1 MTELLIAAALWIATH
16 LGISSTSVRARAV
29 SIIGEGAYLGAY
41 SLLAVATLTF
51 LILAWA
57 DAPRDVWLWY
67 PAVWQTWVALLVM
80 PAAFI
85 LLVTGLLGPNPTS
98 VGQERRLADPGT
110 VRGVLRITR
119 HPVQWAFLLWALAH
133 VPANGELATLI
144 LLAAIALVAGF
155 GTMLIDRKRGAAAGD
170 DWQHFASVTSN
181 LPFAAILT
189 GRNRLALREIGVGK
203 LMLGLVVYVL
213 VIASHRWIAGVP
225 IVI

>member
-1 MTELLIAAALWIATH
+1 MTELLIAAVLWLATH
-16 LGISSTSVRARAV
+16 LGISSTPARARLVGAL
-29 SIIGEGAYLGAY
+29 GEGAYLGAY
-41 SLLAVATLTF
+41 SLLAVAALTF

-57 DAPRDVWLWY
+57 DAPRDIWLWY
-67 PAVWQTWVALLVM
+67 PAPWHTWLALLLM
-80 PAAFI
+80 PAAFV

-98 VGQERRLADPGT
+98 VGKEGQLADPDA

-144 LLAAIALVAGF
+144 LLAAVGLVAGL
-155 GTMLIDRKRGAAAGD
+155 GTVLIDRKKAALAAA
-170 DWQHFASVTSN
+170 DWQGFAAVTSN
-181 LPFAAILT
+181 LPFAAICA
-189 GRNRLALREIGVGK
+189 GRNRLVLSELGVGK
-203 LMLGLVVYVL
+203 VLLALVIYAL

>member
-16 LGISSTSVRARAV
+16 LGISSTGLRARAV
-29 SIIGEGAYLGAY
+29 SMIGEGAYLGAY

-57 DAPRDVWLWY
+57 DAPRDIWLWY
-67 PAVWQTWVALLVM
+67 PAAWQTWVALLLM
-80 PAAFI
+80 PLAFM
-85 LLVTGLLGPNPTS
+85 LLVAGLLGPNPTS
-98 VGQERRLADPGT
+98 VGQDRQLADPEA
-110 VRGVLRITR
+110 VRGVLRVTR

-144 LLAAIALVAGF
+144 LLAAIALVAGL
-155 GTMLIDRKRGAAAGD
+155 GTLLIDRKKSAAAGEH
-170 DWQHFASVTSN
+170 WQTFAAATSN
-181 LPFAAILT
+181 LPFAAILA
-189 GRNRLALREIGVGK
+189 GRNRLALGEWGLVK
-203 LMLGLVVYVL
+203 LLLGLVVYAV

>member
-1 MTELLIAAALWIATH
+1 MTELLIAATLWIATH
-16 LGISSTSVRARAV
+16 LGISSTAARARVVNA
-29 SIIGEGAYLGAY
+29 IGEGAYLGAY

-57 DAPRDVWLWY
+57 DAPRDIWLWY
-67 PAVWQTWVALLVM
+67 PARWQTWVALLLM
-80 PAAFI
+80 PLAFI

-98 VGQERRLADPGT
+98 VGQERHLGDPEA

-144 LLAAIALVAGF
+144 LLAAIALVAGL
-155 GTMLIDRKRGAAAGD
+155 GTLLIDRKKAALAGDQWQRFAAA
-170 DWQHFASVTSN
+170 TSN
-181 LPFAAILT
+181 LPFAAILA
-189 GRNRLALREIGVGK
+189 GRNRLALGE
-203 LMLGLVVYVL
+203 LGLGRLLLALVVYGV
-213 VIASHRWIAGVP
+213 VIVSHRWIAGVP

>member
-1 MTELLIAAALWIATH
+1 MTELLVAAALWVATH
-16 LGISSTSVRARAV
+16 LGISSTAVRARAV
-29 SIIGEGAYLGAY
+29 NVLGEGAYLGAY

-67 PAVWQTWVALLVM
+67 PAAWQTWVALLVM
-80 PAAFI
+80 PIALL
-85 LLVTGLLGPNPTS
+85 LLVLGLLGPNPTS

-110 VRGVLRITR
+110 IRGVLRITR

-144 LLAAIALVAGF
+144 LLAAIAVVAGG
-155 GTMLIDRKRGAAAGD
+155 GTVLIDRKKAAVAGDEWQAFAAA
-170 DWQHFASVTSN
+170 TSN
-181 LPFAAILT
+181 LPFAAILA
-189 GRNRLALREIGVGK
+189 GRNRLAVGELGVGK
-203 LMLGLVVYVL
+203 VLLALVVYGL

>member
-16 LGISSTSVRARAV
+16 LGISSTALRARAV
-29 SIIGEGAYLGAY
+29 GAIGEGAYLGAY

-57 DAPRDVWLWY
+57 DAPRDIWLWY
-67 PAVWQTWVALLVM
+67 PAVWQTWLALLLM
-80 PAAFI
+80 PLAFV
-85 LLVTGLLGPNPTS
+85 LLVSGLLGPNPTS
-98 VGQERRLADPGT
+98 VGQERRLADPDT

-133 VPANGELATLI
+133 APANGELATLI
-144 LLAAIALVAGF
+144 LLGSIAIVAGF
-155 GTMLIDRKRGAAAGD
+155 GTVLIDRKKAAAAGD
-170 DWQHFASVTSN
+170 DWQNFAAVTSN
-181 LPFAAILT
+181 LPFAAIVA
-189 GRNRLALREIGVGK
+189 GRNRLAFGELGVGK
-203 LMLGLVVYVL
+203 LLLGLLIYGL

>member
-1 MTELLIAAALWIATH
+1 MTELLMAAALWIATH
-16 LGISSTSVRARAV
+16 LGISSTAVRARGV
-29 SIIGEGAYLGAY
+29 SVLGEGAYLGAY

-57 DAPRDVWLWY
+57 DAPKDVWLWY
-67 PAVWQTWVALLVM
+67 PAAWQTWAALLLM
-80 PAAFI
+80 PLAFI

-98 VGQERRLADPGT
+98 VGQQHQLADPDA

-119 HPVQWAFLLWALAH
+119 HPVQWAFLIWTLAH

-144 LLAAIALVAGF
+144 LLGAIGVVAGF
-155 GTMLIDRKRGAAAGD
+155 GTILIDRKKAATAGEQ
-170 DWQHFASVTSN
+170 WRNFVAVTSN
-181 LPFAAILT
+181 LPFAAILA
-189 GRNRLALREIGVGK
+189 GRNQLRLGELGAGK
-203 LMLGLVVYVL
+203 LLLGLVVYGL